1 MKHIKSQNQSAC
13 YNLVHFI
20 QPYWTS
26 FKKLYQFMN
35 ICVFHLYF
43 FPTYL
48 FLRGVQLS
56 FFCLL
61 CLQFTTS
68 KKNHLNIYHIVK
80 NRKVY
85 IIADVVKD
93 TSSRIF
99 FLVLFSPMIKRVSP
113 PYPPR
118 KKKSKN
124 FWFLLNY

>member
-1 MKHIKSQNQSAC
+1 
-13 YNLVHFI
+13 
-20 QPYWTS
+20 
-26 FKKLYQFMN
+26 MN

-56 FFCLL
+56 FFFVCYAYNLRPR
-61 CLQFTTS
+61 
-68 KKNHLNIYHIVK
+68 KKTHLNIYHIVK

-99 FLVLFSPMIKRVSP
+99 FCTFFT
-113 PYPPR
+113 Y
-118 KKKSKN
+118 
-124 FWFLLNY
+124 Y

>member
-1 MKHIKSQNQSAC
+1 
-13 YNLVHFI
+13 
-20 QPYWTS
+20 
-26 FKKLYQFMN
+26 MN

-68 KKNHLNIYHIVK
+68 KKKKHLNIYHIVK

-99 FLVLFSPMIKRVSP
+99 FFGTFFT
-113 PYPPR
+113 YD
-118 KKKSKN
+118 
-124 FWFLLNY
+124 